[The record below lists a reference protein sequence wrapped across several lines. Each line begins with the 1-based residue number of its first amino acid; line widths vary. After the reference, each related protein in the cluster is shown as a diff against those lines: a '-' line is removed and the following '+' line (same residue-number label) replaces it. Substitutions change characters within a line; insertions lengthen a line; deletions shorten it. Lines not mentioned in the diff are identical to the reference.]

1 MKETDE
7 NQDGQLDFQE
17 FKQAVL
23 LSQKKIRDMKE
34 AGQL

>member
-7 NQDGQLDFQE
+7 NQDGQLDFKE

-23 LSQKKIRDMKE
+23 LSQKKMGELK
-34 AGQL
+34 LSNK